1 MTRLCT
7 MAAALSLL
15 LVAAAPARAAETT
28 GWNGENPF
36 VCTLQQAGLEASV
49 PDPGADP
56 YCVEFDKRRQNVTEL
71 GIVDFLSKEPA
82 RVAAAVDKC
91 FYFQSDHWRA
101 VVVQDDGS
109 TKLYEWDGHYF
120 FDKARAEGG
129 AWVTNF
135 NVNGRT
141 EDPGKVP
148 GMPPEYAQH
157 MGMGTGGVR
166 AVNGGVQGDPRC
178 AERAARE
185 PEKIYVDAARRAA
198 GQDPSSPAYVTAPDG
213 RCRRPATGRV
223 TSRAL
228 GPIRIGDRERRVRD
242 VLGSPDELRRGFLRY
257 CAGGGFLVGQ
267 RSDRSGDLGTD
278 DDERTVMLVA
288 TRGRFRVAGRY
299 GPGTRAPRR
308 WRTVARHG
316 ATRVVARR
324 RGSPVVLGT
333 RRGRVRFVAVL
344 DRRAIRTRRGL
355 ELYLRR
361 ALTG

>member
-1 MTRLCT
+1 MIRFAL
-7 MAAALSLL
+7 AALLL
-15 LVAAAPARAAETT
+15 LALALPAHAATPT

-36 VCTLQQAGLEASV
+36 VCTLQQAGFEAEV

-56 YCVEFDKRRQNVTEL
+56 YCVEFDKRRQNITEL
-71 GIVDFLSKEPA
+71 GIVDFLGKEPA
-82 RVAAAVDKC
+82 RVAAALDKC
-91 FYFQSDHWRA
+91 FYFQSDHWRSS
-101 VVVQDDGS
+101 VVQADGS

-120 FDKARAEGG
+120 FDKARGEGG

-135 NVNGRT
+135 NVNGRS

-157 MGMGTGGVR
+157 MGMGTGGARVVDGSVK
-166 AVNGGVQGDPRC
+166 ADPRC

-198 GQDPSSPAYVTAPDG
+198 GQDPRSPASVTAPDG
-213 RCRRPATGRV
+213 ACRRPVNGRV
-223 TSRAL
+223 TARSL
-228 GPIRIGDRERRVRD
+228 GPIRIGDIERRVRD

-267 RSDRSGDLGTD
+267 RSDRSGDLGA
-278 DDERTVMLVA
+278 DDEQPTVMLVA
-288 TRGRFRVAGRY
+288 TRGRFRYARRY

-308 WRTVARHG
+308 WRTLGRIG

-324 RGSPVVLGT
+324 RTSPVMLGV
-333 RRGRVRFVAVL
+333 RRGRVRFVVVA
-344 DRRAIRTRRGL
+344 DRRVIRTRQGI
-355 ELYLRR
+355 ETYLRR
-361 ALTG
+361 GLRD